1 MTNRC
6 LTFSTLQ
13 DPFVCIKIEAARA
26 ALTTD
31 VQYPR
36 LLGAGISF
44 SNKNKF
50 FSAFPQLS
58 VLKAKGKA
66 PQQLN
71 TKVHDH
77 EH

>member
-6 LTFSTLQ
+6 LTFSTFQ
-13 DPFVCIKIEAARA
+13 DPFVCIKIEAARET
-26 ALTTD
+26 LTTD